1 MTTLDRSAPAA
12 LGPELAGA
20 AGTDRLRVITAEDG
34 VPGLRRG
41 LAELWRYRELVVSM
55 AVRELRVRYRQ
66 STLGPIWALLQP
78 LALMVLFSLFLGR
91 FARLP
96 SHGIPY
102 PIFYYAALVPWGFA
116 AAALSVTS
124 SSLIV
129 NAALINKVY
138 FPREIFPLVGML
150 VAAADLACAS
160 IGLVGMMIYFQ
171 TPLTPH
177 LLYLP
182 LLFAG
187 QFLFCL
193 AFGLLLAGVSVYLR
207 DIRHALPF
215 LTQVWMYAS
224 PVLYSLE
231 SVPARF
237 VLPYMMMN
245 PLAVYMDG
253 YRRVLL
259 QGQAPQLP
267 YLALALVLSVGAFI
281 LSYRLFKTLERR
293 CADTL

>member
-1 MTTLDRSAPAA
+1 MTTLDQSAPTGRVARWEMPSGRHSIRVVTAA
-12 LGPELAGA
+12 
-20 AGTDRLRVITAEDG
+20 DG

-41 LAELWRYRELVVSM
+41 LAELWRYRQLVISM
-55 AVRELRVRYRQ
+55 ALRELRVRYRQ
-66 STLGPIWALLQP
+66 STLGPLWALLQP

-91 FARLP
+91 FARMP
-96 SHGIPY
+96 NHGIPY
-102 PIFYYAALVPWGFA
+102 PIFYYAALMPWSFA
-116 AAALSVTS
+116 A
-124 SSLIV
+124 SSLAVSANCLLV

-138 FPREIFPLVGML
+138 FPREVFPLVGML
-150 VAAADLACAS
+150 VAAADFGFAS
-160 IGLVGMMIYFQ
+160 IGMAGMMVCFH
-171 TPLTPH
+171 TPLTAY

-193 AFGLLLAGVSVYLR
+193 AFGLVLASVSVYLR

-231 SVPARF
+231 SVPHRF
-237 VLPYMMMN
+237 VLPYLLLN

-253 YRRVLL
+253 YRRVILY
-259 QGQAPQLP
+259 GQAPQLP
-267 YLALALVLSVGAFI
+267 FLALAFALSLGA
-281 LSYRLFKTLERR
+281 LALAYRLFKILERR